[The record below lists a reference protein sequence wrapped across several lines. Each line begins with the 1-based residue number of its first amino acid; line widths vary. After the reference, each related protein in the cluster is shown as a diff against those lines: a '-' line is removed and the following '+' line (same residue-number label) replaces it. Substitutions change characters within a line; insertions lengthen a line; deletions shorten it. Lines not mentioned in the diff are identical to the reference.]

1 MSLQAKKEIEKIFKS
16 YTEVNDLRWL
26 SDINIQK
33 LLNAIGTC
41 ENVLIVDECRR
52 TGCHGEGLISNLL
65 AESNNHLNIKL
76 HAAEDSF
83 ISIGIAATAT
93 LPSKKSIIKHGLELV
108 NG

>member
-1 MSLQAKKEIEKIFKS
+1 LSLQAKKEIEKKLKKKIK
-16 YTEVNDLRWL
+16 VIDLRWL

-33 LLNAIGTC
+33 LLNAIGSC
-41 ENVLIVDECRR
+41 DNVLIVDECRR

-65 AESNNHLNIKL
+65 FESNKHLNIKL

-93 LPSKKSIIKHGLELV
+93 LPSKESIIKHVLELV